1 MHRCCDEIRFGPR
14 ELTTEEVLAQAEELK
29 KIILKAKEVL
39 SMSDLPKLPDTI
51 RCKLRLSTIT
61 EQQWSKDSKQTKLV
75 FETIYDES
83 IPEDQRFCKATPSG
97 KFEMVVDNPIALQFF
112 EIGKYYYFD
121 AIKCD

>member
-14 ELTTEEVLAQAEELK
+14 ELTTEEVLAQAEDFR

-39 SMSDLPKLPDTI
+39 KMPDII

-61 EQQWSKDSKQTKLV
+61 EQQWSKDCKQTKLI
-75 FETIYDES
+75 FEASYDES
-83 IPEDQRFCKATPSG
+83 IEEDRRFCKATPSG
-97 KFEMVVDNPIALQFF
+97 KFEMVVDNPVALQFF

-121 AIKCD
+121 AIKCE